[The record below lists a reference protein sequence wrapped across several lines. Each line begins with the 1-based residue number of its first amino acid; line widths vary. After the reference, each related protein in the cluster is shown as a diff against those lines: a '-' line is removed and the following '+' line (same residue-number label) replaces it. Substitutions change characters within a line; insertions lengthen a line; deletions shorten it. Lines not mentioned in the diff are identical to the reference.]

1 MYDGRNNAGHGS
13 PDHVGDVWIDDNA
26 NGNDG
31 RCRRLLCGGGAV
43 LSTRRGAGE
52 QKKKTALTS
61 GKVISAK
68 PNILR
73 LYYKTGMER
82 MQ

>member
-1 MYDGRNNAGHGS
+1 MGGLWADGYAHNLDRSGSRMLFDGRAML
-13 PDHVGDVWIDDNA
+13 A
-26 NGNDG
+26 A
-31 RCRRLLCGGGAV
+31 GGAE
-43 LSTRRGAGE
+43 E

-82 MQ
+82 NQ